1 MASKLPPEDVDE
13 PACLWSIG
21 VVEACSVEVL
31 RVRGFAGHY
40 RYSLDLASS
49 ARYDPEKRD

>member
-40 RYSLDLASS
+40 RYSLDLA
-49 ARYDPEKRD
+49 D